1 MKAVLVIFLF
11 GAAIQLASC
20 QCLRSLPVSPY
31 VDSSVATSLADTL
44 SLLTVSSLLSEKLPL
59 GYPMV
64 APVAPLPA
72 IAPIA
77 PIAPVVGNLGCGCDP
92 IYSYPYNSYLI

>member
-1 MKAVLVIFLF
+1 H
-11 GAAIQLASC
+11 ASS

-31 VDSSVATSLADTL
+31 VESSVATSLADTL

-72 IAPIA
+72 VA
-77 PIAPVVGNLGCGCDP
+77 PIAPVVGGLGCGCDP
-92 IYSYPYNSYLI
+92 FYSYPYSSYLI